1 MTAVDWLH
9 FGCMEKEALKS
20 QVQLATTW
28 FLAARTMAVADGNLP
43 KVKETVAGLYARSIL
58 ELPEEACVAA
68 KNPENISSLRIED
81 CLASVRTL
89 PRPLGEKVMTGVMM
103 IAYANRAMHPLEVR
117 WASMLASAIGLEEN
131 DFQRCCVDARVIAT
145 MLNPSAED
153 EAS

>member
-1 MTAVDWLH
+1 
-9 FGCMEKEALKS
+9 MESEALKS

-81 CLASVRTL
+81 CLASVRSL
-89 PRPLGEKVMTGVMM
+89 PRALGEKIMTGVMM

-145 MLNPSAED
+145 MMNPSAQDED
-153 EAS
+153 S